1 MNDQQDK
8 NQPMDS
14 ERRNLLIA
22 TGGLSAVGAVAFA
35 VPLVSSFAP
44 SEKAKAAG
52 GAVEVDISDIKPGEQ
67 KVVEWRGKPVWILRR
82 TPEMT
87 ESLKAANDMV
97 ADKDSQKP
105 YTMPLPSYC
114 ANEYRCRPEHKDVM
128 VMVGVC
134 SHLGCSPEGKFKSG
148 AQPSLPDNWPGG
160 YLCPCHGSQF
170 DLAGRVFKNKPSPT
184 NLDVPPYMF
193 LSDKR
198 LVIGKDEKGEA

>member
-87 ESLKAANDMV
+87 ESLKAANDLV
-97 ADKDSQKP
+97 ADKDSTKP
-105 YTMPLPSYC
+105 YTMPLPS
-114 ANEYRCRPEHKDVM
+114 
-128 VMVGVC
+128 
-134 SHLGCSPEGKFKSG
+134 
-148 AQPSLPDNWPGG
+148 
-160 YLCPCHGSQF
+160 
-170 DLAGRVFKNKPSPT
+170 
-184 NLDVPPYMF
+184 
-193 LSDKR
+193 
-198 LVIGKDEKGEA
+198 